1 MTHRVSALVLLVGI
15 LGVPQSSYRARQKN
29 KFNGHRPRSRI
40 SLPADSKPGAGCR
53 ASEYTLY
60 GGNGKAGAPSYDF
73 ARLRPGMDISQ
84 LPQMVRGPIEEL
96 KPEEPQVPW
105 SERHWYVITA
115 GLIAAVGLML
125 WIIIP
130 GLKREIAN
138 DNK

>member
-1 MTHRVSALVLLVGI
+1 
-15 LGVPQSSYRARQKN
+15 
-29 KFNGHRPRSRI
+29 
-40 SLPADSKPGAGCR
+40 
-53 ASEYTLY
+53 
-60 GGNGKAGAPSYDF
+60 
-73 ARLRPGMDISQ
+73 MDISQ

-115 GLIAAVGLML
+115 GVIAAVGLML